1 MEKKVQEKKKEKKK
15 EPHKYC
21 IKEGT
26 VSILKLSKFYCISIH
41 SIGFYDFTDEK
52 REKNWKFES

>member
-26 VSILKLSKFYCISIH
+26 VSILKLSKFYCISLH

-52 REKNWKFES
+52 REKK